1 MRLSQQPTISQQT
14 FSFGPANSFIQR
26 AQQTQPIIRVNQ
38 PCFRVYTQPMQ
49 NKRQSKSPF
58 KRGYDTQEENRTLK
72 MYIQQM
78 EQTLANLQQNN
89 KRLLLQQ
96 QLKENSHQRDEIQ
109 KLKTEI
115 STELAERA
123 YLEKVC
129 QKL

>member
-1 MRLSQQPTISQQT
+1 MRLQQPPPISQQT
-14 FSFGPANSFIQR
+14 FSFGQANSFIQR
-26 AQQTQPIIRVNQ
+26 VQQTQPIIRVNQ

-58 KRGYDTQEENRTLK
+58 QRGYDMQEENRTLK
-72 MYIQQM
+72 IYILQM
-78 EQTLANLQQNN
+78 EQTLANLQKNN
-89 KRLLLQQ
+89 KRLLLSQ
-96 QLKENSHQRDEIQ
+96 QLKENSHLRDEIQ